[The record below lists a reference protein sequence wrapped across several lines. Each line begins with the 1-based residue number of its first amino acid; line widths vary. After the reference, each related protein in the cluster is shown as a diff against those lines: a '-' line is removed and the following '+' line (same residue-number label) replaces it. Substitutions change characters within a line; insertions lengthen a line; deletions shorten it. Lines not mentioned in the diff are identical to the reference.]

1 MREFLSILLEREGF
15 QVECAQDGDE
25 ALRAVQQAPFDL
37 IVSDLRMPTLD
48 GVRLLEGLH
57 KLQPEIPVILITAY
71 ASADSA
77 IEAMKLGAYDYL
89 TKPFRVE
96 EIKAVIARALEA
108 KASRT
113 PGVFPW
119 SGESSPQPVEGL
131 IGRSPRMIEL
141 YKLISKVATVSG
153 TVLITGESGTGKELV
168 ARTIHK
174 NSERETKPF
183 LAISCG
189 AIPESLLESE
199 LFGHVKGAFTGAVTA
214 KEGLFEVA
222 DGGTV
227 FLDEIGETSPAIQV
241 KLLRVLQ
248 ERVFRR
254 VGGTEDVEVD
264 VRVIAATHQDLQ
276 ELIHKGRF
284 REDLYYRLNVI
295 PVHLPPL
302 RERREDIP
310 LLAMNFLAKY
320 SEENKRPIQG
330 IAPEAMELLLR
341 YHWPGNVRE
350 LENAIER
357 AVALGT
363 AAVLT
368 PDCLPD
374 QLRDHRPETTDPRPQ
389 TRDHRLGAEEQGLRS
404 EVWSLKSSPGG
415 VDLDAVVSRVERDL
429 ILDALRQA
437 GGVQKRAAQILG
449 LSFESF
455 RYRMKK
461 HGIEPGNRTS
471 DHRHQ
476 TPGPPITDPKNQT
489 SDPSPDPGHQ
499 TSDPS
504 PDPRQQTSDPN
515 AEGAGL

>member
-1 MREFLSILLEREGF
+1 
-15 QVECAQDGDE
+15 
-25 ALRAVQQAPFDL
+25 
-37 IVSDLRMPTLD
+37 
-48 GVRLLEGLH
+48 
-57 KLQPEIPVILITAY
+57 
-71 ASADSA
+71 
-77 IEAMKLGAYDYL
+77 
-89 TKPFRVE
+89 
-96 EIKAVIARALEA
+96 
-108 KASRT
+108 
-113 PGVFPW
+113 
-119 SGESSPQPVEGL
+119 
-131 IGRSPRMIEL
+131 MIEL
-141 YKLISKVATVSG
+141 YKLISKVAAVSG

-241 KLLRVLQ
+241 KLLRILQ

-254 VGGTEDVEVD
+254 VGGTEDIEVD
-264 VRVIAATHQDLQ
+264 VRVIAATHQDLK

-320 SEENKRPIQG
+320 SDENKRPIQG

-368 PDCLPD
+368 PDSLPD
-374 QLRDHRPETTDPRPQ
+374 QIRDDRPETTDQRPETGDQ
-389 TRDHRLGAEEQGLRS
+389 RLQSHVSSLQSPSSA
-404 EVWSLKSSPGG
+404 LKSP
-415 VDLDAVVSRVERDL
+415 VDLDAIVSRVERDL

-461 HGIEPGNRTS
+461 HGIDLGNKTS
-471 DHRHQ
+471 DHRPQ
-476 TPGPPITDPKNQT
+476 TPDPPTTDPKNQT
-489 SDPSPDPGHQ
+489 SDPLPDPGHQ
-499 TSDPS
+499 TSDPAQ
-504 PDPRQQTSDPN
+504 D
-515 AEGAGL
+515 